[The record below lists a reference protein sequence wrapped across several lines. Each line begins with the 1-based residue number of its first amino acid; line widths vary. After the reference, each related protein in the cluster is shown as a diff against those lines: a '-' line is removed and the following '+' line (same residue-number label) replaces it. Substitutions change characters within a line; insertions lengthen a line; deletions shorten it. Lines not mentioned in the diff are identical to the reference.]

1 MEQFA
6 TEEQQVEAIK
16 RFWKEHGTAII
27 VGAALGLGGLWGWR
41 YYADHQMTSQEAAS
55 VEYQSA
61 VETFGNE
68 GSEDAIAAFIDA
80 NEDSGYASIAS
91 LLAAKQ
97 AVEAGDLDGAA
108 SHLNHVVT
116 FADNAQLKALAG
128 LRLARVQ
135 IEMNQL
141 DAALS
146 TLGNITNEAFGAEV
160 SELKGDVYVN
170 QNKFDDARL
179 AYSGALEKNAN
190 NPLLQM
196 KLDNLA
202 VAAGQ
207 AQ

>member
-6 TEEQQVEAIK
+6 TEDQQVEAIK

-27 VGAALGLGGLWGWR
+27 VGAALGLGGLFGWQ
-41 YYADHQMTSQEAAS
+41 YYSDSQMATKEAAS
-55 VEYQSA
+55 VDYQNA
-61 VETFGNE
+61 VETYGEE
-68 GSEDAIAAFIDA
+68 GSAEKIAAFISA
-80 NEDSGYASIAS
+80 NEDTGYASVAS

-97 AVEAGDLDGAA
+97 AVDAGDLDAAA
-108 SHLNHVVT
+108 SHLNRVVT
-116 FADNAQLKALAG
+116 FAENEELKALAAI
-128 LRLARVQ
+128 RLTRVQ

-146 TLGNITNEAFGAEV
+146 TLGNITNEAFAAEV
-160 SELKGDVYVN
+160 SELKGDVY
-170 QNKFDDARL
+170 QQQSKFDDARL

-207 AQ
+207 

>member
-16 RFWKEHGTAII
+16 RFWKDHGIAIL
-27 VGAALGLGGLWGWR
+27 VGAGLGLGGLWGWR
-41 YYADHQMTSQEAAS
+41 AFTDAQIESRESAS
-55 VEYQSA
+55 VAYQAA
-61 VETFGNE
+61 VETFGTE
-68 GSEDAIAAFIDA
+68 GSEAKIETFIKE

-97 AVEAGDLDGAA
+97 AVDAGDLDAAA
-108 SHLNHVVT
+108 SHLNRVVT
-116 FADNAQLKALAG
+116 FAENEELKALAA
-128 LRLARVQ
+128 LRLTRVQ

-146 TLGNITNEAFGAEV
+146 TLGNVTNEAFSAEV
-160 SELKGDVYVN
+160 SELKGDVY
-170 QNKFDDARL
+170 QQQSKFDDARL
-179 AYSGALEKNAN
+179 AYSSALEKNAN

-207 AQ
+207 

>member
-41 YYADHQMTSQEAAS
+41 AYSEAQIETKEAAS
-55 VEYQSA
+55 VAYQNA
-61 VETFGNE
+61 VETFGT
-68 GSEDAIAAFIDA
+68 EDSDAKVKAFIEE
-80 NEDSGYASIAS
+80 NKDSGYASIAN

-97 AVEAGDLDGAA
+97 AVDAGDLDAAA
-108 SHLNHVVT
+108 SHLNSVVT
-116 FADNAQLKALAG
+116 FAENDELKVLAS
-128 LRLARVQ
+128 LRLSRVQ

-146 TLGNITNEAFGAEV
+146 TLSNVTNDAFAAEV
-160 SELKGDVYVN
+160 SELKGDVY
-170 QNKFDDARL
+170 QKQGKFDDARL
-179 AYSGALEKNAN
+179 AYSNALEKNAN

-196 KLDNLA
+196 KLDNLS
-202 VAAGQ
+202 VSAAQ
-207 AQ
+207 

>member
-41 YYADHQMTSQEAAS
+41 YYSETQMQSKEAVS
-55 VEYQSA
+55 VAYQSA

-68 GSEDAIAAFIDA
+68 GSDAKVAAFIEE
-80 NEDSGYASIAS
+80 NQDSGYASIAR

-97 AVEAGDLDGAA
+97 SVDAGDLDAAA
-108 SHLNHVVT
+108 SHLNSVVT
-116 FADNAQLKALAG
+116 FADNDELKSLAS

-146 TLGNITNEAFGAEV
+146 TLGNVANDAFSAEV
-160 SELKGDVYVN
+160 SELKGDVYVK
-170 QNKFDDARL
+170 QEKFDDARS
-179 AYSGALEKNAN
+179 AYSNALEKNAN
-190 NPLLQM
+190 NPLLEM
-196 KLDNLA
+196 KLDNLS
-202 VAAGQ
+202 VAAQ
-207 AQ
+207 

>member
-41 YYADHQMTSQEAAS
+41 YYSETQIESKEAAS
-55 VEYQSA
+55 VAYQNA
-61 VETFGNE
+61 VETFGSE
-68 GSEDAIAAFIDA
+68 GSDAKVNAFIEE
-80 NEDSGYASIAS
+80 NKDSGYASIAG

-97 AVEAGDLDGAA
+97 AVDAGDLAAAA
-108 SHLNHVVT
+108 SHLNSVVT
-116 FADNAQLKALAG
+116 FAENDELKVLAS
-128 LRLARVQ
+128 LRLSRVQ

-146 TLGNITNEAFGAEV
+146 TLSNVTNDAFSAEV
-160 SELKGDVYVN
+160 SELKGDVY
-170 QNKFDDARL
+170 QKQGKFDDARL
-179 AYSGALEKNAN
+179 AYSNALEKNAN

-196 KLDNLA
+196 KLDNLSVSA
-202 VAAGQ
+202 SQ
-207 AQ
+207 

>member
-1 MEQFA
+1 MERFE

-41 YYADHQMTSQEAAS
+41 YFSETQLASKEAAS
-55 VEYQSA
+55 VAYQEA
-61 VETFGNE
+61 VE
-68 GSEDAIAAFIDA
+68 SIAAEGGEAKVDAFIEA
-80 NEDSGYASIAS
+80 NKDSGYASIAS

-97 AVEAGDLDGAA
+97 AVDSGDLDAAA
-108 SHLNHVVT
+108 SHLNRVVT
-116 FADNAQLKALAG
+116 FAESEEMKAVAS
-128 LRLARVQ
+128 LRLSRVQ

-146 TLGNITNEAFGAEV
+146 TLGNVTNDAFSAEV
-160 SELKGDVYVN
+160 SELKGDVYAK
-170 QNKFDDARL
+170 QSKFDDARL
-179 AYSGALEKNAN
+179 AYSSALEKNAN

-196 KLDNLA
+196 KLDNLS

-207 AQ
+207 

>member
-27 VGAALGLGGLWGWR
+27 VGAALGLGGLFGWR
-41 YYADHQMTSQEAAS
+41 QYSDMQIESKEAAS
-55 VEYQSA
+55 VAYQTA
-61 VETFGNE
+61 VENFAEE
-68 GSEDAIAAFIDA
+68 GSSASLEAFIEE
-80 NEDSGYASIAS
+80 NKNTGYASIAS
-91 LLAAKQ
+91 LLAAKK
-97 AVEAGDLDGAA
+97 AADSGNLDTAA
-108 SHLNHVVT
+108 SHLNEVIT
-116 FADNAQLKALAG
+116 FAENPQMKELAS
-128 LRLARVQ
+128 LRLANVQ

-146 TLGNITNEAFGAEV
+146 TLGNVSNDAFSAQV
-160 SELKGDVYVN
+160 SELKGDVY
-170 QNKFDDARL
+170 QLQGKFDDARL
-179 AYSGALEKNAN
+179 AYSSALEKNAN

-202 VAAGQ
+202 VAA

>member
-41 YYADHQMTSQEAAS
+41 YYSDTQIAEREAAS
-55 VEYQSA
+55 EQYQVA

-68 GSEDAIAAFIDA
+68 GSEKAISSFIDE
-80 NEDSGYASIAS
+80 NENTGYESAAS

-97 AVEAGDLDGAA
+97 AVESGDLDAAA
-108 SHLNHVVT
+108 SHLNRVVT
-116 FADNAQLKALAG
+116 FAENKQLQSLAG

-146 TLGNITNEAFGAEV
+146 TLSDITSASFAGEV
-160 SELKGDVYVN
+160 SELKGDVYV
-170 QNKFDDARL
+170 QQRKFDDARL
-179 AYSGALEKNAN
+179 AYSGALEKNEN

-202 VAAGQ
+202 IAGDPL
-207 AQ
+207 

>member
-41 YYADHQMTSQEAAS
+41 YYSDSQLAAREAAS
-55 VEYQSA
+55 VEYQKA
-61 VETFGNE
+61 VETFGTQ
-68 GSEDAIAAFIDA
+68 GSEEAIAAFISA

-97 AVEAGDLDGAA
+97 AVDAGNLELAA
-108 SHLNHVVT
+108 SHLNRAVSLAENEH
-116 FADNAQLKALAG
+116 LKELAA

-146 TLGNITNEAFGAEV
+146 TLNDVTSEAFGAEV
-160 SELKGDVYVN
+160 SELKGDVYLN
-170 QNKFDDARL
+170 QQKFDDARL

-190 NPLLQM
+190 NPLLKM

-202 VAAGQ
+202 VAASQ
-207 AQ
+207 

>member
-41 YYADHQMTSQEAAS
+41 YYSETQIESKEAAS
-55 VEYQSA
+55 VAYQNA
-61 VETFGNE
+61 VETFGSE
-68 GSEDAIAAFIDA
+68 GSDDKVNAFIEE
-80 NEDSGYASIAS
+80 NKDSGYASIAG

-97 AVEAGDLDGAA
+97 AVDAGDLDAAA
-108 SHLNHVVT
+108 SHLNSVVT
-116 FADNAQLKALAG
+116 FAENDELKVLAS
-128 LRLARVQ
+128 LRLSRVQ

-146 TLGNITNEAFGAEV
+146 TLSNVTNDAFSAEI
-160 SELKGDVYVN
+160 SELKGDVY
-170 QNKFDDARL
+170 QKQGKFDDARL
-179 AYSGALEKNAN
+179 AYSNALEKNAN

-196 KLDNLA
+196 KLDNLSVSA
-202 VAAGQ
+202 SQ
-207 AQ
+207 

>member
-41 YYADHQMTSQEAAS
+41 YYSESQIQSKEAAS
-55 VEYQSA
+55 VAYQEA
-61 VETFGNE
+61 VETFGTE
-68 GSEDAIAAFIDA
+68 GSEAKVSAFIDA
-80 NEDSGYASIAS
+80 NKDSGYASIAS

-97 AVEAGDLDGAA
+97 AADSGDLDAAA
-108 SHLNHVVT
+108 SHLNTVVT
-116 FADNAQLKALAG
+116 FAENNELKALAS

-146 TLGNITNEAFGAEV
+146 TVSNVTNDTFAAEV
-160 SELKGDVYVN
+160 SEIKGDVYQK

-179 AYSGALEKNAN
+179 AYSSALEKNAN

-196 KLDNLA
+196 KLDNLS
-202 VAAGQ
+202 VATGQ
-207 AQ
+207 

>member
-27 VGAALGLGGLWGWR
+27 VGALLGLGGLYGWR
-41 YYADHQMTSQEAAS
+41 AYSESQIESKEAAS
-55 VEYQSA
+55 VAYQDA
-61 VETFGNE
+61 VETFGTE
-68 GSEDAIAAFIDA
+68 GSEAKVKAFIED
-80 NEDSGYASIAS
+80 NKDSGYASVAS

-97 AVEAGDLDGAA
+97 AVDAGDLDSAA
-108 SHLNHVVT
+108 SHLNTVVT
-116 FADNAQLKALAG
+116 FADSEELKALAS

-146 TLGNITNEAFGAEV
+146 TLSNVTNDAFSSEA
-160 SELKGDVYVN
+160 SELKGDVYQK

-179 AYSGALEKNAN
+179 AYSSALEKNAN

-196 KLDNLA
+196 KLDNLS
-202 VAAGQ
+202 VAA
-207 AQ
+207 AN